1 MSSLVKTPSRVIII
15 TDINYE
21 NFNFKMAKITKIIIL
36 IMVATFIATPNF
48 VFAQEDSEQNNYQEE
63 IFEAKVLEIL
73 EQKETIR
80 EDGSKSILQKLKLK
94 GLEGKW
100 KDQEIIFDGTEVDV
114 IAKNLYKKGNKVLV
128 SHSQDGDGND
138 YYYVTDFVRR
148 ENLYFL
154 AVIFVLIILITG
166 KWRGFRALLG
176 LIFSFFIILKI
187 IIPQILN
194 GHNALFISLTSAL
207 LIIFVSTYLVYGL
220 NKKST
225 IAILGTFAGIAI
237 VGFFSILFTN
247 LTKLAGFAEEE
258 TIYLVGLTGGNI
270 NLQGLLLAGF
280 IVGALGV
287 LDDITVSQ
295 VSTVQEIHGTDP
307 SLTRL
312 AIYKKAMRVGV
323 DHIASMV
330 NTLFLAY
337 AGAALPLLLLFSFKQ
352 PPFLTFSQII
362 NHEIIATEI
371 VRTLV
376 GSIGLALAV
385 PITTFLAAYFYKNKN
400 LNGTGME
407 NIKSEQI

>member
-1 MSSLVKTPSRVIII
+1 
-15 TDINYE
+15 
-21 NFNFKMAKITKIIIL
+21 MAKITKIIIL

>member
-1 MSSLVKTPSRVIII
+1 LSSLVKTPSRVIII